1 MFMDKGRA
9 SGPLPHKSIIKDGKE
24 VKEAEEVKEG
34 TQRSTPAHGVA
45 EKMCYDATH
54 HFCIVM

>member
-1 MFMDKGRA
+1 MDKGRA

-45 EKMCYDATH
+45 EKMCYDATR
-54 HFCIVM
+54 HFWIVR